1 MGLVP
6 AQERIMLNRSALI
19 KTMVIGLVIVAVL
32 QVIGW
37 QLTVASGITE
47 ADEITEEN
55 ANALLNSPLFL
66 LMTAMPCVSM
76 LIDMGLGVL
85 YGVFA
90 QRDGSTASSGHF
102 AYGGGV
108 VGALLG
114 LTAGVVSTLLSWDS
128 TPQALAQLQT
138 AMPGATM
145 QTMITLTIGEVV
157 IGTLLTAALA
167 AAGGGIYGA
176 IASSRALQNP
186 PPA

>member
-1 MGLVP
+1 
-6 AQERIMLNRSALI
+6 MLNRSALI
-19 KTMVIGLVIVAVL
+19 KTFVIGLVIVAVL

-37 QLTVASGITE
+37 QITLASGITE
-47 ADEITEEN
+47 AEEITEED
-55 ANALLNSPLFL
+55 ADALLNSPIFL
-66 LMTAMPCVSM
+66 LLTALPCVSM

-90 QRDGSTASSGHF
+90 QRDGSAASSGQF
-102 AYGGGV
+102 AFGGGV
-108 VGALLG
+108 VGAVLG
-114 LTAGVVSTLLSWDS
+114 LIAGVGSTILSWDS
-128 TPQALAQLQT
+128 TPQALEQIQT

-186 PPA
+186 PPE